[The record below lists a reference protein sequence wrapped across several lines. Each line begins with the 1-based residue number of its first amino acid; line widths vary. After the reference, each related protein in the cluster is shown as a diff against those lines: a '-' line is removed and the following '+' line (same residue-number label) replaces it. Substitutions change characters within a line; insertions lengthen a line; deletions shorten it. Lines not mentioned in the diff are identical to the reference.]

1 MTASDPILS
10 AAQLATIL
18 QASSRP
24 NRALDPLPFA
34 IKGAARQAVID
45 ALVTRGY
52 ATKCYFPTHVEYSL
66 TDVGAAIC
74 ACVDATADTGAMS
87 CLRGVGPGA

>member
-1 MTASDPILS
+1 MTASDPALS

-34 IKGAARQAVID
+34 IKGAARRAVID
-45 ALVTRGY
+45 ALVAPDY
-52 ATKCYFPTHVEYSL
+52 ATKCYFPTHAEYLL
-66 TDVGAAIC
+66 TDVGAAVC
-74 ACVDATADTGAMS
+74 ACVDATADTG
-87 CLRGVGPGA
+87 P